1 MDTPTHRSMAPGEWA
16 LLLVLSVLWG
26 GSFFFNQVAVAALPT
41 LTVVAARVAV
51 AALVLLAAMRML
63 GVAVPRGG
71 GVLRAL
77 LVMGLLNNALPFT
90 LIVWG
95 QSHITSGVAA
105 ILNAST
111 PLFTVLFAHWLTAE
125 RLTVGR
131 LAGVLLGLGGVAVMV
146 GGGLGGQRGA
156 ELACLAAAISY
167 ALAGLYGRRFRT
179 LGVPP
184 LATAAGQVA
193 ASSLVLVPLALVVD
207 RPWTLAAPGVA
218 PIAALLGVA
227 LLSTALAYVVYFRL
241 LASAGATN
249 LLLVTLLI
257 PVTAI
262 LLGVALLGEA
272 LLPRHLG
279 GMALIGLGLA
289 AIDGRPLRWLSAPAA
304 GRADRVRQASRTT
317 SGAHGRGTRSGVRQ
331 MRTSSSRPDAQV
343 TMTPSAPSAGLAARN
358 SASISAALARAAS
371 GTGSRSAS

>member
-1 MDTPTHRSMAPGEWA
+1 MDTPIHRTMTPGEWA
-16 LLLVLSVLWG
+16 LLLVLSVLSG

-51 AALVLLAAMRML
+51 AALALGAAMRML
-63 GVAVPRGG
+63 GVALPRGG
-71 GVLRAL
+71 AVLRAL
-77 LVMGLLNNALPFT
+77 LGMGLLNNALPFT

-95 QSHITSGVAA
+95 QSHIASSVAA

-146 GGGLGGQRGA
+146 GGGLGGQRAA
-156 ELACLAAAISY
+156 ELACLAAAVSY

-207 RPWTLAAPGVA
+207 RPWTLPAPGVA
-218 PIAALLGVA
+218 PIAALLGRGAAVDGA
-227 LLSTALAYVVYFRL
+227 RL
-241 LASAGATN
+241 RGLFPAARQCGRDEPAARHAADPGDGDPARRRATRRGASAAASRRHGADR
-249 LLLVTLLI
+249 
-257 PVTAI
+257 
-262 LLGVALLGEA
+262 
-272 LLPRHLG
+272 PRAG
-279 GMALIGLGLA
+279 GDRRQA
-289 AIDGRPLRWLSAPAA
+289 APRAHRTGGRSSGP
-304 GRADRVRQASRTT
+304 RVRQASRTHVG
-317 SGAHGRGTRSGVRQ
+317 SAGRGTRSGVRQ
-331 MRTSSSRPDAQV
+331 MRTSASRP
-343 TMTPSAPSAGLAARN
+343 AR
-358 SASISAALARAAS
+358 R
-371 GTGSRSAS
+371 SR